1 MTPRCGPSTVRAS
14 CCSSSTTPSHLV
26 WNGSEDRP
34 SDEGG
39 NCDWRQESRPARG
52 RNPPGRSPLWST
64 APSTTQLCA
73 RTVLARLGQRA
84 VYSWKVQVPQTSLL
98 LRWTLVSSTAST
110 RKPCQ
115 SRPGAVS
122 RSRASVSSTSSVS
135 HAPVSAKVS
144 SAFQSSGRFRASTDW
159 VMVCSSTFNAKPVT
173 HSTKRFHPG
182 VVKHMAKGR
191 SNSCQSDQNKRACIG
206 HLSSAR
212 IRSGQGPSDMIR
224 LRGVRV
230 DPGDQLMSV
239 RLLKIPGN
247 YWIAHAPFRRLGP
260 VRTATAGAHVA
271 RPAGL
276 LALPTHRQ
284 QPLRVLLDQQ
294 RVDGPLQLP
303 AGGEL
308 GPARTRWRRQAAQR
322 RLGLLQ
328 AFLLQLRLGF

>member
-34 SDEGG
+34 SDESG
-39 NCDWRQESRPARG
+39 NCDLRKESRPARG

-122 RSRASVSSTSSVS
+122 RSRVSVSSTSSVS

-144 SAFQSSGRFRASTDW
+144 SACQSSGRFRASTDW

-182 VVKHMAKGR
+182 VVKHVAKGR
-191 SNSCQSDQNKRACIG
+191 SNSCHSDQNKRACIG

-230 DPGDQLMSV
+230 DHCDHLMLV

-247 YWIAHAPFRRLGP
+247 YCLKTEEPQLISLLWWSVWSLGGRHAAAFASSGSRASTSLLSARDKSCVAPPRTDSPRR
-260 VRTATAGAHVA
+260 
-271 RPAGL
+271 
-276 LALPTHRQ
+276 
-284 QPLRVLLDQQ
+284 
-294 RVDGPLQLP
+294 
-303 AGGEL
+303 
-308 GPARTRWRRQAAQR
+308 
-322 RLGLLQ
+322 
-328 AFLLQLRLGF
+328 AFSADIV

>member
-14 CCSSSTTPSHLV
+14 CCSSSTTHSHLV
-26 WNGSEDRP
+26 WNGSKDRP
-34 SDEGG
+34 SDESG
-39 NCDWRQESRPARG
+39 NCDLRKSSRPARG

-122 RSRASVSSTSSVS
+122 RSRVSVASTSSVS

-182 VVKHMAKGR
+182 VVKHVAKGR
-191 SNSCQSDQNKRACIG
+191 SNSCHSDQNKRACIG

-230 DPGDQLMSV
+230 DPGDHLMYV

-247 YWIAHAPFRRLGP
+247 YCLLPLLQGSLLRAQGHSAVPHPLAPGDRRLDP
-260 VRTATAGAHVA
+260 APRRREQRRPQDRAA
-271 RPAGL
+271 RGRASG
-276 LALPTHRQ
+276 H
-284 QPLRVLLDQQ
+284 
-294 RVDGPLQLP
+294 GHPLQP
-303 AGGEL
+303 SGRFPCQ
-308 GPARTRWRRQAAQR
+308 GPPRRVGR
-322 RLGLLQ
+322 S
-328 AFLLQLRLGF
+328 FPPDP